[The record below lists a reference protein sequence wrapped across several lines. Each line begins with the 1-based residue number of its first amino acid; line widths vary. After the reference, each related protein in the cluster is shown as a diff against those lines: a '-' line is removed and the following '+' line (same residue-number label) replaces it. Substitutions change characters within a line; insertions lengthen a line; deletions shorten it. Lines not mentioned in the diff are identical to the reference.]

1 MMQSATRKL
10 FILSSLLQALFWS
23 NFGTLYSFSTVFLLS
38 KNFENKEIGLILA
51 CANILAVILQ
61 PTIGA
66 WADRS
71 QKISLRAI
79 ILAMSC
85 TVVVFLLIVGIGHF
99 SAIVLAFLY
108 GIAIAL
114 ALTMQPLINAFIF
127 TYINAGYDVNF
138 GFSRGIGS
146 LSFAALSFTVG
157 MLINQYSPEFIPWV
171 GILLTTLLVL
181 VTLMFPKINIQ
192 ADRLIVE
199 NQSELSAPLL
209 KNGFL
214 GKYGLFPV
222 FLFSLIFL
230 FTFHTI
236 INTYLNQITTS
247 LGAANGDFGTSLTIA
262 ALSELPAMLGFGYL
276 LKKMKVTVLLKISG
290 FFYALRGLLYLF
302 ATSVAM
308 INATQLLQ
316 ALSFAVLTP
325 AAVYYV
331 NHIMTE
337 NDRVKGQTFMVGA
350 TTVGSV
356 AGSLLGGWLLDI
368 SSVRVMLLAGFLA
381 ALLGGVLM
389 FVATREE
396 LADIY
401 SGLRKAKHNE

>member
-1 MMQSATRKL
+1 
-10 FILSSLLQALFWS
+10 
-23 NFGTLYSFSTVFLLS
+23 
-38 KNFENKEIGLILA
+38 
-51 CANILAVILQ
+51 
-61 PTIGA
+61 
-66 WADRS
+66 
-71 QKISLRAI
+71 
-79 ILAMSC
+79 
-85 TVVVFLLIVGIGHF
+85 
-99 SAIVLAFLY
+99 
-108 GIAIAL
+108 
-114 ALTMQPLINAFIF
+114 MQPLINAFIF

-146 LSFAALSFTVG
+146 LSFAGLSFTVG

-389 FVATREE
+389 FVATREK
-396 LADIY
+396 LADMY